1 MIRRPPRSTR
11 TDTLFPYTTLC
22 RSPLYPFG
30 HGLSY
35 GRFSYSNL
43 RVTAD
48 AVSEADQIEVRV
60 DIRND
65 GAHEAEETAFLFTR
79 DPVASVTRPLLELK
93 GFGKI
98 RLKPGETGTLPISM
112 VASALRFLGADLSPV
127 FEAGELQLL
136 VGPNA
141 DHEQL
146 LRATI
151 QLRV

>member
-1 MIRRPPRSTR
+1 MSWPRAVGQAPLFFGQRPTGRPANP
-11 TDTLFPYTTLC
+11 DDYYT
-22 RSPLYPFG
+22 SKYQDVSNDPLYPFG

-79 DPVASVTRPLLELK
+79 DPEIGRASCRE
-93 GFGKI
+93 
-98 RLKPGETGTLPISM
+98 
-112 VASALRFLGADLSPV
+112 
-127 FEAGELQLL
+127 
-136 VGPNA
+136 
-141 DHEQL
+141 
-146 LRATI
+146 
-151 QLRV
+151 RVCQYV

>member
-43 RVTAD
+43 RVAAD

-98 RLKPGETGTLPISM
+98 RLKPGETGHLPISR
-112 VASALRFLGADLSPV
+112 SQERR
-127 FEAGELQLL
+127 
-136 VGPNA
+136 VGKQWVSTGRNRWLPE
-141 DHEQL
+141 H
-146 LRATI
+146 
-151 QLRV
+151 